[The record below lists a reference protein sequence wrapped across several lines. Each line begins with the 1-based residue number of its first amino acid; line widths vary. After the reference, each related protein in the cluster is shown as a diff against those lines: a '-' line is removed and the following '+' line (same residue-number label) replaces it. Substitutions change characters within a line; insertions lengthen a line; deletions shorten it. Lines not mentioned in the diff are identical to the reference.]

1 MEAHSD
7 EEISEANARNLPA
20 TILALRVVD
29 GRTYELMANGRALL
43 KKAWQFFEDR
53 SRPRISEAH
62 EHWKNL
68 LADLKEDH
76 EEIDKALV
84 YANQQ
89 LSVYEAEQERIAK
102 LKQAEIDAENKRK
115 TDEEKLQLAELAEK
129 AGDKQLAAEI
139 LDAPDEAPPVIVAKD
154 VPKVAGLSYREDWK
168 FEVVH
173 ADLIPDEY
181 WIIDEKKIGGVVR
194 ALKQTCN
201 IPGIR
206 VYSIKVPIGRG

>member
-1 MEAHSD
+1 METHSD

-53 SRPRISEAH
+53 ARPRISEAH

-89 LSVYEAEQERIAK
+89 LSFYEAEQERVAK
-102 LKQAEIDAENKRK
+102 LKQAELDAENKRK

-129 AGDKQLAAEI
+129 AGDHNLAAEI
-139 LDAPDEAPPVIVAKD
+139 LDAPNEAPPVFVAKD
-154 VPKVAGLSYREDWK
+154 VPKVEGLSFRDDWK
-168 FEVVH
+168 FEIIH
-173 ADLIPDEY
+173 PDLIPHEY
-181 WIIDEKKIGGVVR
+181 WLIDESKLGKVVR
-194 ALKQTCN
+194 ALKETSN

-206 VYSIKVPIGRG
+206 VYSVKVPVGRA